1 MALERLER
9 AAEALRR
16 RGYEAAAVASSAEAK
31 ALVLAEAKGAA
42 SIAWGGSETLKETGI
57 RAAIAK
63 ARERRA
69 AKQDVK
75 ARKEGGN
82 EHA

>member
-31 ALVLAEAKGAA
+31 ELVLAEAKGAA
-42 SIAWGGSETLKETGI
+42 SIAWGGSETL
-57 RAAIAK
+57 R
-63 ARERRA
+63 RRA
-69 AKQDVK
+69 SAPRSRRLAPKS
-75 ARKEGGN
+75 ASTRRWRTCFF
-82 EHA
+82 